1 MAITFD
7 NALGIHPSAL
17 GVRVDRAEIIA
28 NNLANADTPGYKAR
42 DIDFR
47 AILNQEADKMSSVKL
62 DKTDDQHIDGLLSP
76 DEGLKFRN
84 PHQPAIDGNTVETQ
98 VEHTEYMQNAMRY
111 QATFNFLNS
120 KFKGLT
126 GAIKGE

>member
-1 MAITFD
+1 MAISFD

-17 GVRVDRAEIIA
+17 GVRVQRAEIIA
-28 NNLANADTPGYKAR
+28 NNLANADTPGFKSR

-47 AILNQEADKMSSVKL
+47 AILNAESDKLSSVKL

-111 QATFNFLNS
+111 QATFQFLNS
-120 KFKGLT
+120 KFKGLS